1 MVKPSA
7 TSGIWNTSGRS
18 LFISFCQV
26 SRPSPGHHG
35 GSGSCREKNTRN
47 RTRKNVRQRSFWNMS
62 FHAIFNHFHYLFRG
76 EDSDHNFFPQNICLS
91 SMISTLSIRA
101 EAWQIWHCL
110 WTHHFFTWWQKR
122 RKGLQFDPRQ
132 AQGKY
137 ETSWDYPNAPSGCVV
152 TCTGGVPPTL
162 EENLVHQRC
171 ALDKIIRGSKSKKTI
186 CKNDSGASALG
197 KFHYFPKW

>member
-1 MVKPSA
+1 MVKPTA
-7 TSGIWNTSGRS
+7 TSGIWNTSGWS

-47 RTRKNVRQRSFWNMS
+47 RTKKNVRQRSFWNMS
-62 FHAIFNHFHYLFRG
+62 CHFHYLFRG

-110 WTHHFFTWWQKR
+110 WTHHFLHGDKR
-122 RKGLQFDPRQ
+122 GEKVSSLTQDKLR
-132 AQGKY
+132 ASIH
-137 ETSWDYPNAPSGCVV
+137 ETSWDYPSAPSVCVV
-152 TCTGGVPPTL
+152 TCTSG
-162 EENLVHQRC
+162 RC
-171 ALDKIIRGSKSKKTI
+171 ASNPRRKPGAPKVCSWQ
-186 CKNDSGASALG
+186 NHSG
-197 KFHYFPKW
+197 